1 MHLILLSGTVKNLSD
16 SQWVMEPVFFILTV
30 WILKFLY
37 VFYDLWD
44 LLAVIIVCEIFFFPG
59 VLCYYHSIRYFI
71 RDLSLYPGK
80 QWSTWVPQ
88 RLSILW
94 A

>member
-44 LLAVIIVCEIFFFPG
+44 LLAVIIVCEIFFFLVYSVITTQSG
-59 VLCYYHSIRYFI
+59 IS
-71 RDLSLYPGK
+71 
-80 QWSTWVPQ
+80 
-88 RLSILW
+88 
-94 A
+94 